1 LINPGTPYIYGM
13 NTAAMDMKTTIIS
26 YGSPEW
32 PLGMMAQMD
41 LARYYNL
48 PAWSAAGASDSKVVD
63 AQLGIEITFSIL
75 ANVMA
80 RATLI
85 HDVGYIEYGS
95 TSSMEALVIAD
106 EVIGQT
112 RFFMEGVEVS
122 PRTLALDATARVRPG
137 AGYLA
142 DDHTLDNWREAQWI
156 PDLVDRKRYDD
167 WVEQGSKDMHTRANE
182 RARRI
187 LAEHQVPPLPAE
199 AEAVIEEILEKRAA
213 ERGE

>member
-1 LINPGTPYIYGM
+1 M
-13 NTAAMDMKTTIIS
+13 NTAAMDMKTTIVS

-63 AQLGIEITFSIL
+63 AQAGIEITFSIL
-75 ANVMA
+75 ANVLA
-80 RATLI
+80 RATLV

-106 EVIGQT
+106 EVIRQT
-112 RFFMEGVEVS
+112 RFLARGVEVS

-142 DDHTLDNWREAQWI
+142 DDHTLDNWREAQWH
-156 PDLVDRKRYDD
+156 PDVMDRKRYDD
-167 WVEQGSKDMHTRANE
+167 WLQEGSKDMFTRANR
-182 RARRI
+182 RARSI
-187 LAEHQVPPLPAE
+187 LAEHEVPPLPEAAE
-199 AEAVIEEILEKRAA
+199 ALIAEILEERAA
-213 ERGE
+213 QRGE